1 MTEIKIML
9 NGGIITFIA
18 LINIFMFEMYG
29 GLINQWLVNLAIGL
43 IGTSIII
50 YGYFKVQRGKMDKK
64 DLINKIQELYN
75 LAIEEE
81 NKQLV
86 NTMKKMFG
94 EILESK
100 V

>member
-1 MTEIKIML
+1 
-9 NGGIITFIA
+9 
-18 LINIFMFEMYG
+18 
-29 GLINQWLVNLAIGL
+29 
-43 IGTSIII
+43 
-50 YGYFKVQRGKMDKK
+50 MDKK